1 MSDFKTKQISWR
13 NRMKKRHRQGGK
25 HAGKGGAFE
34 TLQGGSMDEGG
45 GAAESRKE
53 PPCLLGIMTISC
65 KLSPFI
71 TTSSCHHGR

>member
-1 MSDFKTKQISWR
+1 
-13 NRMKKRHRQGGK
+13 
-25 HAGKGGAFE
+25 
-34 TLQGGSMDEGG
+34 MDEG

>member
-1 MSDFKTKQISWR
+1 MQARVVLLRLSKEAAW
-13 NRMKKRHRQGGK
+13 MK
-25 HAGKGGAFE
+25 
-34 TLQGGSMDEGG
+34 G

-71 TTSSCHHGR
+71 TTSCCHHGR